1 MNVPPADG
9 PGNPPPDDGTAMD
22 AEFDTVARWTADA
35 ALDLGPDHHAPAA
48 CRGSGSPGAMRWL
61 LDRLAV
67 GRQDTMLDC
76 GAGLGGPA
84 AFATGETGARLLLC
98 DPEPGACQGA
108 VRLFGL
114 PAVQADSRL
123 PFRSAAVDVAWSL
136 GVLCTVDDQPLLLSE
151 LRRVLRPGGR
161 LGLLVYVAAHPP
173 LPVQPEGNDFPTD
186 AAARSMIEA
195 AGFTLH
201 DSATTGD
208 MAAAPP
214 EWTERAAAVQELLER
229 RHGDDPRWRTAARQ
243 SGIIGQLLADGDLVG
258 TLYSATAR

>member
-1 MNVPPADG
+1 MNGPAGDESARQSG
-9 PGNPPPDDGTAMD
+9 AQDEAMD

-35 ALDLGPDHHAPAA
+35 ALELGPDHLVPAA

-67 GRQDTMLDC
+67 GPQDTMLDC

-98 DPEPGACQGA
+98 DPEPGACVGA
-108 VRLFGL
+108 ARLFGL
-114 PAVQADSRL
+114 PVVQAGSRL
-123 PFRSAAVDVAWSL
+123 PFRSGAMDVAWSL

-151 LRRVLRPGGR
+151 LRRVLHHGGR

-173 LPVQPEGNDFPTD
+173 LPVQPEGNSFPTD
-186 AAARSMIEA
+186 DAARAMIDA
-195 AGFTLH
+195 AGFTVN

-208 MAAAPP
+208 TAAAPP
-214 EWTERAAAVQELLER
+214 EWTERTAAVQDLLRR
-229 RHGDDPRWRTAARQ
+229 RHGDDPRWQTAARQ
-243 SGIIGQLLADGDLVG
+243 SDIMGRLLADGDVIG
-258 TLYSATAR
+258 TLYSATAC

>member
-1 MNVPPADG
+1 MNG
-9 PGNPPPDDGTAMD
+9 PSYDEMGNPSRDDGTAME

-35 ALDLGPDHHAPAA
+35 ALDLGPEHFVPAA

-67 GRQDTMLDC
+67 GPRDTMLDC

-98 DPEPGACQGA
+98 DPEPGACRGA
-108 VRLFGL
+108 ARLFGL
-114 PAVQADSRL
+114 PAVRADSRL
-123 PFRSAAVDVAWSL
+123 PYRSAAMDVAWSL

-151 LRRVLRPGGR
+151 LHRVLRTGGR

-186 AAARSMIEA
+186 AAARAMIDA
-195 AGFTLH
+195 AGFTLY

-214 EWTERAAAVQELLER
+214 EWTQRAAAVQDLLER
-229 RHGDDPRWRTAARQ
+229 RHRGDPRWRTATRQ
-243 SGIIGQLLADGDLVG
+243 SGIIGRLLASGDLVG

>member
-1 MNVPPADG
+1 MHEPADDG
-9 PGNPPPDDGTAMD
+9 PGHRSRDDGTAME

-35 ALDLGPDHHAPAA
+35 AVELGPDHFLPAA

-67 GRQDTMLDC
+67 GGRDTMLDC

-98 DPEPGACQGA
+98 DPEAGACRGA
-108 VRLFGL
+108 ARLFGL
-114 PAVQADSRL
+114 PAVRADSRL

-161 LGLLVYVAAHPP
+161 MGLLIYVAAHPP
-173 LPVQPEGNDFPTD
+173 LPEQPEGNDFPTD
-186 AAARSMIEA
+186 TVARAMIDA

-214 EWTERAAAVQELLER
+214 EWTERAVAVQDLLER

-243 SGIIGQLLADGDLVG
+243 SGIMGRLLGDGDLVG
-258 TLYSATAR
+258 TLYHATAR